1 MRLFFLFLVFTTLY
15 YSSYSQIEVSGKII
29 DMETGTELEGV
40 KVILKK
46 KVVSGGGYFTG
57 VLTTENGQ
65 FNVST
70 NFKYPLELII
80 SKIGCTNIK
89 VPIERKK
96 NYYTIELQC
105 EKEFIE
111 KIIIEKEKKET
122 SITKNFDII
131 ANPDFIGTQ
140 LEASDNQITYEN
152 NLEGYNKDK
161 AIVFF
166 EKMLLFNDSI
176 IRNDDKTLVNE
187 NKNIIDNK
195 IIINIL
201 DSAKYGRIQK
211 KEGLYEYIFDNDIK
225 TFTDTIQYSLSY
237 ENSSDTS
244 YLIFVK
250 NEDDYSYPP
259 KNVEINPIYYDFNK
273 SEIRDDAMEE
283 LDKIIKLM
291 NDYPDM
297 IIELRSYADC
307 RGSEKYNLELSEK
320 RAMNAARYIQK
331 GINSASEEL
340 LKLFDDRVIGK
351 GYGESEPKSD
361 CSLDCS
367 SCRESEHQSNRRT
380 EFVVD
385 FKEKILN

>member
-1 MRLFFLFLVFTTLY
+1 MRLFFLFLVFTTSN
-15 YSSYSQIEVSGKII
+15 YSSYSQIEVSGKIL

-96 NYYTIELQC
+96 KYYTIELQC

-122 SITKNFDII
+122 SNIKNFDVI
-131 ANPDFIGTQ
+131 ANPDFIRNK
-140 LEASDNQITYEN
+140 S
-152 NLEGYNKDK
+152 EGYNKGRS
-161 AIVFF
+161 IVFY
-166 EKMLLFNDSI
+166 EKILLFNDSI
-176 IRNDDKTLVNE
+176 IKNDDKTLVNDD
-187 NKNIIDNK
+187 KNIIDDK
-195 IIINIL
+195 MIINIL
-201 DSAKYGRIQK
+201 DSAKYGKIIEIN
-211 KEGLYEYIFDNDIK
+211 EGFYEYIFDKGIK
-225 TFTDTIQYSLSY
+225 FFTDTIPYSLSY

-250 NEDDYSYPP
+250 NEDDYSGPP
-259 KNVEINPIYYDFNK
+259 RNVEINPIYYDFNK
-273 SEIRDDAMEE
+273 SEIRDDAMQE

-291 NDYPDM
+291 NDFPDM

-340 LKLFDDRVIGK
+340 LKLFDDRVTGK

-361 CSLDCS
+361 CNLDCS
-367 SCRESEHQSNRRT
+367 SCRESDHQSNRRT

-385 FKEKILN
+385 FKEKTLN